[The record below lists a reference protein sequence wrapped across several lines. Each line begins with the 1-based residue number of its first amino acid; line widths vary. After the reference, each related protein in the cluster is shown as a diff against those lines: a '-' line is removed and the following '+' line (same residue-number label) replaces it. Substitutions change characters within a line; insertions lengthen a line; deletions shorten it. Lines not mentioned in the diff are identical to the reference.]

1 MGLRV
6 TVYILVTVYS
16 PFVLQQENLVHFVL
30 IATILLVCPLDREI
44 FCCYMTMRFLLPQ
57 GGQLCAR
64 ASFVEMRPRY
74 RSFIARY
81 TIAPFTPKLKHVKK
95 TVQLNTVWNCFL
107 HKSGWL
113 TQVDCKFSAN
123 YKSWTIS
130 FQSCVGPCVPVFR
143 VCFSFRK
150 KTSFN

>member
-16 PFVLQQENLVHFVL
+16 LFVLQQENLVHFRPHSNDPFGLLV
-30 IATILLVCPLDREI
+30 LVCPLDREI

-57 GGQLCAR
+57 GCQLCAR

-81 TIAPFTPKLKHVKK
+81 TMAPFTPKLKHVKK
-95 TVQLNTVWNCFL
+95 L
-107 HKSGWL
+107 
-113 TQVDCKFSAN
+113 FS
-123 YKSWTIS
+123 
-130 FQSCVGPCVPVFR
+130 
-143 VCFSFRK
+143 
-150 KTSFN
+150 

>member
-81 TIAPFTPKLKHVKK
+81 TIAPFTPKLKYVKK
-95 TVQLNTVWNCFL
+95 L
-107 HKSGWL
+107 
-113 TQVDCKFSAN
+113 FS
-123 YKSWTIS
+123 
-130 FQSCVGPCVPVFR
+130 
-143 VCFSFRK
+143 
-150 KTSFN
+150 